1 MKTKFFR
8 VSGGIAIIIAIT
20 VFFLACP
27 ANESEIVRGKV
38 NSIIVLNNQVEIPP
52 ADGGNLGFTITEGR
66 SVVLTARLMPLG
78 VPAGIHWQTAR
89 RIVDFS
95 EYSGTETVMFAE
107 YGGKTIVTIR
117 AKNAYNEMPIFKE
130 INITVTPSS
139 YYKWSYQK
147 DGWRDI
153 PPLSARTVDEIY
165 NRMILYAG
173 TSAVYEDSDLG
184 GFVLEG
190 PATLVIGST
199 MATPT
204 NSPYDEDPLFDQ
216 NSQLNFAVSPNG
228 AVFAGA
234 VYPSR
239 LSTAFPHPDTGV
251 TNGNHPHPLAG
262 LLINDDLYT
271 GKVRISVDYQILTEP
286 ARRQGLRIQVSNN
299 TTERDMASVL
309 SNWLVAEYTSDHPSS
324 GTLTGIFNSNETRIA
339 PHINQEQLLGL
350 PAIELEIRSEP
361 TESNPQGTQQ
371 YPGDS
376 DKTIN
381 DKKLRMIKSR
391 VFVCLA
397 LPDGKALIRSIRIE
411 AAD

>member
-1 MKTKFFR
+1 MKTRIFR
-8 VSGGIAIIIAIT
+8 IFGGFAVITIT
-20 VFFLACP
+20 VILLACP
-27 ANESEIVRGKV
+27 ANESETVREPV
-38 NSIIVLNNQVEIPP
+38 NSIVVLNNQIEIPP
-52 ADGGNLGFTITEGR
+52 AAGGNLGFSITEGR
-66 SVVLTARLMPLG
+66 SVVLTARLLPLG

-95 EYSGTETVMFAE
+95 EYSGAETVMFAE
-107 YGGKTIVTIR
+107 YGGITIVTIR

-153 PPLSARTVDEIY
+153 PSLSARTVDEIY
-165 NRMILYAG
+165 NKMIMYAG
-173 TSAVYEDSDLG
+173 ASAVYEDSNLG
-184 GFVLEG
+184 GFILEG
-190 PATLVIGST
+190 PATLTVGST

-204 NSPYDEDPLFDQ
+204 NSPYEEDPLFDQ

-228 AVFAGA
+228 IMFGGA
-234 VYPSR
+234 RYPDR
-239 LSTAFPHPDTGV
+239 LSAAFPHPDTAV

-286 ARRQGLRIQVSNN
+286 AYRQGLRLQVGNN
-299 TTERDMASVL
+299 TIERDMASIL
-309 SNWLVAEYTSDHPSS
+309 SNWLVAEYTAELPSS
-324 GTLTGIFNSNETRIA
+324 GTLTGIFDVSETQIA
-339 PHINQEQLLGL
+339 PHINPERVLGL
-350 PAIELEIRSEP
+350 PAIEIEIRTDP
-361 TESNPQGTQQ
+361 TESNPQGTVT

-376 DKTIN
+376 TKVIN

-397 LPDGKALIRSIRIE
+397 LPDGKVLIRGIRIE